1 MGLERKPVVALL
13 AAPETSSLVLYGLYD
28 VLLSAGAVYPDMVA
42 GALAETLL
50 DVKVVAAAAT
60 PFRCIGNVAIEPHAS
75 VASIG
80 HVDVAIVCD
89 IYMPIDTPP
98 RDRYLVEIA
107 WLKQVHG
114 DGGLVCSVC
123 SGSLVLAEA
132 GLLDGRRCAG
142 HWAYRDLFRT
152 AYPKVEFALDSILI
166 LESEAEG
173 IVTAASV
180 TAWQDLALYIIARL
194 CGPEQALR
202 SAKVYLLSG
211 HDDGQLPFAAMSRRI
226 QKADGAIAKCQEW
239 IADHYTTPNPVT
251 AMVEMSGL
259 NRRTFMRRFRAATGY
274 LPLEY
279 VQTLR
284 VEEAKQIIESEVEN
298 LDDVGFMVG
307 YDDPTF
313 FRRLFKRQ
321 TGLTPAAYRRK
332 FKPVIELSPD
342 RARERSKA
350 ARVGSALR

>member
-1 MGLERKPVVALL
+1 
-13 AAPETSSLVLYGLYD
+13 
-28 VLLSAGAVYPDMVA
+28 
-42 GALAETLL
+42 
-50 DVKVVAAAAT
+50 
-60 PFRCIGNVAIEPHAS
+60 
-75 VASIG
+75 
-80 HVDVAIVCD
+80 
-89 IYMPIDTPP
+89 
-98 RDRYLVEIA
+98 
-107 WLKQVHG
+107 
-114 DGGLVCSVC
+114 
-123 SGSLVLAEA
+123 
-132 GLLDGRRCAG
+132 
-142 HWAYRDLFRT
+142 
-152 AYPKVEFALDSILI
+152 
-166 LESEAEG
+166 
-173 IVTAASV
+173 
-180 TAWQDLALYIIARL
+180 
-194 CGPEQALR
+194 
-202 SAKVYLLSG
+202 
-211 HDDGQLPFAAMSRRI
+211 MSRRI
-226 QKADGAIAKCQEW
+226 QKVDGAIAKCQEW